1 MKKLL
6 DSYQLILDILEKAVF
21 FAACLLL
28 AALFFNN
35 LADIVAN
42 QTVGQSLLWSEEI
55 NTLLFS
61 WICFLGAGAINRYG
75 AHIGVDMVYER
86 CSQRV
91 QYYLRILYMVL
102 ALIVVFVMVY
112 FGTKM
117 ALFVGRYQKSLY
129 LDISLF
135 YFYLP
140 IPVGGVIFGLN
151 SIGTVLREHSSFASE
166 PLTLH

>member
-21 FAACLLL
+21 FIACLVLGL
-28 AALFFNN
+28 LFFNN
-35 LADIVAN
+35 LADILAN
-42 QTVGQSLLWSEEI
+42 LTVGQSLLWSEEI

-61 WICFLGAGAINRYG
+61 WVSFLGAGAIARHG
-75 AHIGVDMVYER
+75 HHIGVDMVYGR
-86 CSQRV
+86 LGKRG
-91 QYYLRILYMVL
+91 QYNLRFLYMILSLV
-102 ALIVVFVMVY
+102 VVFVMVY

-117 ALFVGRYQKSLY
+117 ALFVGKYQKSLY

-140 IPVGGVIFGLN
+140 IPIGGVIFGLN
-151 SIGTVLREHSSFASE
+151 SIGAVLRDHSSFASE
-166 PLTLH
+166 PLTLE